1 MLMTNF
7 VVLIDSDERPGIV
20 GTAHALVL
28 RFKGELSPAI
38 VLGKKLI

>member
-1 MLMTNF
+1 MFKTNF

-20 GTAHALVL
+20 GTAHALEL

-38 VLGKKLI
+38 ILGEKLI